1 MRSFVPAAVVVLL
14 CLAAVPI
21 VRAQT
26 NFAFAVD
33 RNANLYRV
41 DLDHASVTLV
51 GITGVFLEGLAL
63 SPDGR
68 LFGTDTGGNLYQVN
82 VNSGAATLV
91 GNTGGGD
98 VEGLHFFGS
107 MLVGVGLTTAPPVFL
122 SINTQ
127 TGASTTLVTANSTTG
142 PVRAMTSSDLNHAL
156 VAGAQGAF
164 QHALYSVDLV
174 TGDVTLIGIPNV
186 GTTFLAAMDFNRA
199 GTLYALDANGNEWTV
214 NPCTAAVTLV
224 GNTGS
229 IFWLD
234 MAASSSH
241 SRKSC

>member
-1 MRSFVPAAVVVLL
+1 MRSFIPVAVGVLL
-14 CLAAVPI
+14 CAATVPI
-21 VRAQT
+21 HAQT

-41 DLDHASVTLV
+41 DLDNARATLV
-51 GITGVFLEGLAL
+51 GVTGVFLEGLAL
-63 SPDGR
+63 SPDSR
-68 LFGTDTGGNLYQVN
+68 LFGTDTGGNLYQLN
-82 VNSGAATLV
+82 TTSGAATLV

-107 MLVGVGLTTAPPVFL
+107 VLVGVGLTTLPPTFL

-127 TGASTTLVTANSTTG
+127 TGASTTLVTANSSTG
-142 PVRAMTSSDLNHAL
+142 PVRAMTSNDPNHAL
-156 VAGAQGAF
+156 VAGANGAF
-164 QHALYSVDLV
+164 QHAIYSVDLV
-174 TGDVTLIGIPNV
+174 TGDVTLIGVPQI

-199 GTLYALDANGNEWTV
+199 GRLYALDANGNEWTV

-234 MAASSSH
+234 MAASASH
-241 SRKSC
+241 TKKSC

>member
-1 MRSFVPAAVVVLL
+1 MRIFVPAAVVALL
-14 CLAAVPI
+14 CAAVVPI
-21 VRAQT
+21 HAQT

-41 DLDHASVTLV
+41 DLDNASATLV
-51 GITGVFLEGLAL
+51 GITGVFLEGLGL

-68 LFGTDTGGNLYQVN
+68 LFGTDTGGNLYQLN
-82 VNSGAATLV
+82 TTSGAATLV
-91 GNTGGGD
+91 GSTNCSCD
-98 VEGLHFFGS
+98 IEGLHFFGS
-107 MLVGVGLTTAPPVFL
+107 MLVGVGLTTAPPAFL

-127 TGASTTLVTANSTTG
+127 TGASTTLVTANSSTG
-142 PVRAMTSSDLNHAL
+142 PVRAMTANDPNHAL
-156 VAGAQGAF
+156 LSTANGAF

-174 TGDVTLIGIPNV
+174 TGDATFIGVPQV

-214 NPCTAAVTLV
+214 DPCTAAVTLV

-234 MAASSSH
+234 MAASASH
-241 SRKSC
+241 TKKSC

>member
-1 MRSFVPAAVVVLL
+1 MRSFIPVAVVVLL
-14 CLAAVPI
+14 CAAVVPI
-21 VRAQT
+21 HAQT

-41 DLDHASVTLV
+41 DLDNARATLV
-51 GITGVFLEGLAL
+51 GVTGVFLEGLAL

-68 LFGTDTGGNLYQVN
+68 LFGTDTGGNLYRLN
-82 VNSGAATLV
+82 TTSGAATLV

-98 VEGLHFFGS
+98 VEGLHFFGAV
-107 MLVGVGLTTAPPVFL
+107 LVGVGLTTAPPVFL

-127 TGASTTLVTANSTTG
+127 TCASTTLVTANSSPG

-156 VAGAQGAF
+156 VAGAQGVF

-214 NPCTAAVTLV
+214 DPCTAAVTLI
-224 GNTGS
+224 GNTGR

-234 MAASSSH
+234 MAASASH
-241 SRKSC
+241 TKKNC